1 MKKAIF
7 VLAVFCLSGFVG
19 GCGEVKDALD
29 IEFSITHNHIF
40 TIRGGDTTLSYNI
53 NLDDN
58 DDYRKYKDKI
68 RKVRIDYLH
77 YSITS
82 NTGSGGK
89 GDFYAGPYGSAFS
102 SATKV
107 AETISFAAGETR
119 GETDVQ
125 WINLAYLE
133 SLLTNG
139 KLSLWAVATG
149 SGVDVIVPV
158 VIKVEITA
166 NPLE

>member
-1 MKKAIF
+1 MKKAIL
-7 VLAVFCLSGFVG
+7 VLAVLCIFGFVG
-19 GCGEVKDALD
+19 GCGDVKDALD
-29 IEFSITHNHIF
+29 IEFSITRDHIF
-40 TIRGGDTTLSYNI
+40 TIRGSNATLSYDI

-68 RKVRIDYLH
+68 RSIEIEYIR

-82 NTGSGGK
+82 NTGSGGT

-102 SATKV
+102 TAIKV
-107 AETISFAAGETR
+107 AKTISFAAGETP
-119 GETDVQ
+119 GETDVE
-125 WINLAYLE
+125 WINKAYLE
-133 SLLTNG
+133 SLLTGG

-149 SGVDVIVPV
+149 SGVDIIVPV